1 MILGD
6 RGFVSSRSLLAGW
19 PNFVMLVVD
28 DLNLTTKKKKNVM
41 GMGFVKHIVGLLS
54 SKTMGLENF
63 EHIQE
68 LCLLYFI
75 FIFFAWGS
83 NTWKVG
89 MERVSAL
96 WLASWIWVL
105 LNIASGNR
113 GSWCL
118 FPLKEGSLATN
129 YQTRSES
136 KDWGQWSLSWIS
148 YQQHSSL

>member
-6 RGFVSSRSLLAGW
+6 RG
-19 PNFVMLVVD
+19 FVMLVVD
-28 DLNLTTKKKKNVM
+28 DLNLTTKKKKKKNLI
-41 GMGFVKHIVGLLS
+41 GIGFVKHIVGLLS

-96 WLASWIWVL
+96 WLAS
-105 LNIASGNR
+105 
-113 GSWCL
+113 
-118 FPLKEGSLATN
+118 
-129 YQTRSES
+129 
-136 KDWGQWSLSWIS
+136 
-148 YQQHSSL
+148 